1 MCDTPQLSMHS
12 MLLVLNPIWKNGF
25 YYMDSLACIENRR
38 HMETLI
44 SLSKIKSGAKPSYG

>member
-38 HMETLI
+38 YVETLI